1 MDNCYLAD
9 LLYPNIQTL
18 PEDMEKRYPP
28 RQLPE
33 GAKVTRFAPSPTGFL
48 HIGNLYGAFT
58 DERLAHTTGGIFYLR
73 IEDTDAKR
81 TVPNGVALI
90 IETLAKLGVCFDE
103 GAVIDGDNGAYGPY
117 RQSERAEIYQTYA
130 KQLIR
135 EGRAYPCFC
144 TEEEL
149 EAIRAKQEAEKK
161 TPGYYGEYAVW
172 RDAPMER
179 IEAAL
184 ADGKPFVLR
193 FRSEGDISHKF
204 KFTDEIKGVIDVTE
218 NDVDHVILKSDGIPT
233 YHFAHAVDDHLM
245 RTTHVVRDESWLS
258 TLPFHIQLFKALGF
272 KLPKYCHTAQVLKL
286 DDGNKR
292 KISKR
297 KDPEAALTFY
307 HAEGYP
313 AAATREYLMTLLNS
327 NFEEWRIANPTA
339 DIEDFK
345 FTTKKM
351 SVSGSLFD
359 LDKLNDV
366 SKNVIS
372 RMTAE
377 EAYRLSLAW
386 AKEFDPAFAAIY
398 GENGDYG
405 TAILAIGRGG
415 AKPRKDLTT
424 WKDVKDYVSF
434 FYDALFTP
442 DSTLPE
448 NVTPEDAAEICR
460 RFAET
465 YDPADDQPAWFA
477 KIKQIAA
484 DLGYAPETKL
494 YKKDPSAYKGHVGD
508 VSMVLRIAVTGR
520 QNSPDLFEVMHILG
534 CERTIARLS
543 AMIHTKKD

>member
-135 EGRAYPCFC
+135 EGKAYPCFC

-179 IEAAL
+179 IKAAL

-465 YDPADDQPAWFA
+465 YAPADDQPAWFA

>member
-135 EGRAYPCFC
+135 EGKAYPCFC

-172 RDAPMER
+172 RDAPIER

-372 RMTAE
+372 CMTAE

-405 TAILAIGRGG
+405 MAILAIGRGG

-484 DLGYAPETKL
+484 DLGYAPDTKL
-494 YKKDPSAYKGHVGD
+494 YKKDPYAYKGHVGD

>member
-1 MDNCYLAD
+1 MDYSHLAD
-9 LLYPNIQTL
+9 LLYPSVTTL

-28 RQLPE
+28 RQLAE

-58 DERLAHTTGGIFYLR
+58 DERLAHTTNGVFYLR

-81 TVPNGVALI
+81 AVPNGVALI
-90 IETLAKLGVCFDE
+90 IETLAKLGVYFDE
-103 GAVIDGDNGAYGPY
+103 GAVIGGDNGAYGPY

-135 EGRAYPCFC
+135 EGKAYPCFC

-149 EAIRAKQEAEKK
+149 GAIRARQEAEKK

-172 RDAPMER
+172 RDAPIEKIEER
-179 IEAAL
+179 LRAGA
-184 ADGKPFVLR
+184 PFVLR
-193 FRSEGDISHKF
+193 FRSEGDASRKL

-218 NDVDHVILKSDGIPT
+218 NDIDHVILKSDGIPT

-258 TLPFHIQLFKALGF
+258 TLPFHLQLFKALGF

-286 DDGNKR
+286 DGGNKR

-327 NFEEWRIANPTA
+327 NFEEWRLANPTA
-339 DIEDFK
+339 EIENFK
-345 FTTKKM
+345 FTTRKM

-359 LDKLNDV
+359 LDKLNDI

-372 RMTAE
+372 RLTAG
-377 EAYRLSLAW
+377 EAYALALEW
-386 AKEFDPAFAAIY
+386 AREFDAELAALLKADPGY
-398 GENGDYG
+398 AEC
-405 TAILAIGRGG
+405 ILAIGRGG

-424 WKDVKDYVSF
+424 RKDVRAYVSF
-434 FYDALFTP
+434 FYDLLFAPDYALP
-442 DSTLPE
+442 AAVSKA
-448 NVTPEDAAEICR
+448 DAAEICR
-460 RFAET
+460 RFGES
-465 YDPADDQPAWFA
+465 YDTADEQPAWFE

-484 DLGYAPETKL
+484 ALGYAPETKL
-494 YKKDPSAYKGHVGD
+494 YKKDPAAYKGHVGD
-508 VSMVLRIAVTGR
+508 VSMVLRVAVTGR
-520 QNSPDLFEVMHILG
+520 QNSPDLYEVMRILG
-534 CERTIARLS
+534 QERVLARLT
-543 AMIHTKKD
+543 AMIEKIKD

>member
-135 EGRAYPCFC
+135 EGKAYPCFC

-172 RDAPMER
+172 RDAPIER

-424 WKDVKDYVSF
+424 WKDVKDYVFF

>member
-90 IETLAKLGVCFDE
+90 IATLAKLGVCFDE

-135 EGRAYPCFC
+135 EGKAYPCFC

-172 RDAPMER
+172 RDAPIER

-405 TAILAIGRGG
+405 MAILAIGRGG

>member
-135 EGRAYPCFC
+135 EGKAYPCFC

-172 RDAPMER
+172 RDAPIER

-313 AAATREYLMTLLNS
+313 VAATREYLMTLLNS

-448 NVTPEDAAEICR
+448 NVMPEDAAEICR

>member
-90 IETLAKLGVCFDE
+90 IATLAKLGVCFDE

-135 EGRAYPCFC
+135 EGKAYPCFC

-172 RDAPMER
+172 RDAPIER

-448 NVTPEDAAEICR
+448 NVTPEDAVEICR

>member
-135 EGRAYPCFC
+135 EGKAYPCFC

-172 RDAPMER
+172 RDAPIER

-405 TAILAIGRGG
+405 MAILAIGRGG

-434 FYDALFTP
+434 FYDALFTL

>member
-135 EGRAYPCFC
+135 EGKAYPCFC

-172 RDAPMER
+172 RDAPIER

-245 RTTHVVRDESWLS
+245 RTTHVVRDDSWLS
-258 TLPFHIQLFKALGF
+258 PLPFHIQLFKALGF

-405 TAILAIGRGG
+405 MAILAIGRGG

-448 NVTPEDAAEICR
+448 NVTPEDAVEICR

>member
-135 EGRAYPCFC
+135 EGKAYPCFC

-172 RDAPMER
+172 RDAPIER

-204 KFTDEIKGVIDVTE
+204 KFTDEIKGVIDVAE

-405 TAILAIGRGG
+405 MAILAIGRGG

>member
-135 EGRAYPCFC
+135 EGKAYPCFC

-172 RDAPMER
+172 RDAPIER

-405 TAILAIGRGG
+405 MAILAIGRGG

-520 QNSPDLFEVMHILG
+520 QNSPDLFEVMPILG

>member
-135 EGRAYPCFC
+135 EGKAYPCFC

-313 AAATREYLMTLLNS
+313 AAVTREYLMTLLNS

-520 QNSPDLFEVMHILG
+520 QNSPDLFEVMHVLG

-543 AMIHTKKD
+543 AMIYTKKD

>member
-135 EGRAYPCFC
+135 EGKAYPCFC

-172 RDAPMER
+172 RDAPIER

-313 AAATREYLMTLLNS
+313 VAATREYLMTLLNS